1 MSLIEYNF
9 NAITWPNPWST
20 SQKSCSL
27 NDMTGQGS
35 QSEEPFP
42 KTGVPS
48 PKRLNRSKSSL
59 EETSDLE
66 DADGSPL
73 PSLREHQHRMPR
85 LLQTPNKGIRRCKE
99 CFTTPLTDLGTLRV
113 LDLPPQRRNTTGGF
127 IPENMS

>member
-1 MSLIEYNF
+1 MMVFE
-9 NAITWPNPWST
+9 ADT
-20 SQKSCSL
+20 
-27 NDMTGQGS
+27 GS

-48 PKRLNRSKSSL
+48 PKRLNRSKSPL

-85 LLQTPNKGIRRCKE
+85 WHACRPGETSPSHRLPPS
-99 CFTTPLTDLGTLRV
+99 PLPPPGPTAASCLGMGPRDGGDFLRV
-113 LDLPPQRRNTTGGF
+113 V
-127 IPENMS
+127 